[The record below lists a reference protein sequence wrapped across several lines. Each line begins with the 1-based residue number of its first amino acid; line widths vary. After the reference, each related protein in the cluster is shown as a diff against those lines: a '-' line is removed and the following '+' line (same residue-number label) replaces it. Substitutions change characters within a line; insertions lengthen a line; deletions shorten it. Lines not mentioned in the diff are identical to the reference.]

1 MFMKM
6 NDLIGVC
13 LTLSNLLDFLT
24 YLNIHGKETSY
35 SKIII
40 YLLTHSEE
48 VQSLTISEIADK
60 CYVSPA
66 TLTRFSRHFDF
77 SSFNEL
83 RKTLAHLVGMPPY
96 NGLRMNEQQYQL
108 IQSNPRTYLENYSEE
123 IITSIQDVLKTID
136 IPEIDQLLKKIH
148 EAPEVVLMGYGATL
162 EIAKEVQMS
171 FLSSGKILY
180 LGETEPLQKE
190 LLQGLNQDALI
201 LLISSYGTL
210 LTKDP
215 ELTRLINNS
224 SAQSIFITQNTQNT
238 LTNLFTQT
246 IQVTSQNYVQ
256 IGTYP
261 LTFFFDYVIRRYVS
275 LFGQK

>member
-1 MFMKM
+1 M
-6 NDLIGVC
+6 
-13 LTLSNLLDFLT
+13 
-24 YLNIHGKETSY
+24 
-35 SKIII
+35 
-40 YLLTHSEE
+40 
-48 VQSLTISEIADK
+48 
-60 CYVSPA
+60 
-66 TLTRFSRHFDF
+66 
-77 SSFNEL
+77 
-83 RKTLAHLVGMPPY
+83 
-96 NGLRMNEQQYQL
+96 
-108 IQSNPRTYLENYSEE
+108 
-123 IITSIQDVLKTID
+123 LKTID

-171 FLSSGKILY
+171 LLSSGKILY

-190 LLQGLNQDALI
+190 LIQGLNQDALI

-224 SAQSIFITQNTQNT
+224 SAQSIFITQNTKNT